1 MLKDAVGTEVGR
13 ELVMR
18 GAPPDRPEPKGLGP
32 ADIAGRIVADHEGVA
47 RRHTRKFQRPPI
59 DLRMGLLPPGIV
71 RAHDPV
77 DSVGESGP
85 FPIPQHLGVAPRQG
99 VRDQHDA
106 KGLGLA
112 PAHGLRSS
120 RHRCRHAVDGS
131 RERRAETIDLD
142 IARDPLNGEPRLV
155 PAVRLLPVTLALG
168 GPKIR
173 RDERVVPVPFAER
186 FDEVAPDDRMQLVG
200 GQPVLDQGVPDIK
213 ERSAYTHAN
222 IVSMMLDFD
231 QLAFI
236 EKWRQRAS
244 RGVVIALD
252 GTSGD
257 IVVTLRSGELGE
269 RLDLRGRDATGAVR
283 KARLA
288 IGDRI
293 TMAIEY
299 LAKDPAAGSGSSVTG
314 GLVAPGAVV
323 EGTVSAT
330 GDITVVD
337 CGAALLVRG
346 ETLPANVGDIV
357 RFTIAEEGKAYL
369 IPTR

>member
-1 MLKDAVGTEVGR
+1 VL
-13 ELVMR
+13 
-18 GAPPDRPEPKGLGP
+18 
-32 ADIAGRIVADHEGVA
+32 
-47 RRHTRKFQRPPI
+47 
-59 DLRMGLLPPGIV
+59 
-71 RAHDPV
+71 
-77 DSVGESGP
+77 
-85 FPIPQHLGVAPRQG
+85 
-99 VRDQHDA
+99 
-106 KGLGLA
+106 
-112 PAHGLRSS
+112 
-120 RHRCRHAVDGS
+120 
-131 RERRAETIDLD
+131 
-142 IARDPLNGEPRLV
+142 
-155 PAVRLLPVTLALG
+155 
-168 GPKIR
+168 
-173 RDERVVPVPFAER
+173 DERVTDIEER
-186 FDEVAPDDRMQLVG
+186 R
-200 GQPVLDQGVPDIK
+200 
-213 ERSAYTHAN
+213 AYTHAN
-222 IVSMMLDFD
+222 IVSSVLDFD

-252 GTSGD
+252 GTRGD
-257 IVVTLRSGELGE
+257 IVVTMRSGELGE